1 VTQHPYLW
9 TSLFLA
15 ALCLIGL
22 RLATHQR
29 KPALLSAVF
38 GIPGAAYSLVFV
50 PTYWNPVRI
59 VDWPIG
65 VEDVL
70 FSFANGG
77 LVWLMV
83 AVRNPGVRLS
93 IDAVTVTKRLVAL
106 SVVFALLLL
115 ASVRA
120 GVPVMHAGLFSA
132 VMILSTVLWLRPR
145 YWQLAAR
152 GMVAFG
158 IFYGLVLLGASSL
171 WPDALSWW
179 HEEVVSGMLLLG
191 APAEEIAW
199 AVAYGAV
206 YPLVMAF
213 CFDAQVDAGSVATE
227 ADGGAK
233 QQRFGY

>member
-29 KPALLSAVF
+29 KPALLSAMF

-50 PTYWNPVRI
+50 PAYWSPARI
-59 VDWPIG
+59 TPWPIG

-83 AVRNPGVRLS
+83 AARNPEVRLA
-93 IDAVTVTKRLVAL
+93 IDAVTVTKRLLAL
-106 SVVFALLLL
+106 TAVFVLLLL
-115 ASVRA
+115 TTIQM

-132 VMILSTVLWLRPR
+132 AIILGTVLWLRPR

-152 GMVAFG
+152 GTVTFG
-158 IFYGLVLLGASSL
+158 VFYSVVLLGASRL

-179 HEEVVSGMLLLG
+179 HHEVVSGILLLG

-213 CFDAQVDAGSVATE
+213 CFDAQLTRQDRA
-227 ADGGAK
+227 
-233 QQRFGY
+233 

>member
-22 RLATHQR
+22 RLARRQR

-59 VDWPIG
+59 ADWPIG

-83 AVRNPGVRLS
+83 AARNPGVRLS

-132 VMILSTVLWLRPR
+132 AIILGAVLWLRPR
-145 YWQLAAR
+145 YWQLGAR

-158 IFYGLVLLGASSL
+158 IFYGLVLLGASRL
-171 WPDALSWW
+171 WPHALSWW
-179 HEEVVSGMLLLG
+179 HEEVVSGMLFLG

-213 CFDAQVDAGSVATE
+213 CFDAQLTRQDRGRSAASL
-227 ADGGAK
+227 
-233 QQRFGY
+233 